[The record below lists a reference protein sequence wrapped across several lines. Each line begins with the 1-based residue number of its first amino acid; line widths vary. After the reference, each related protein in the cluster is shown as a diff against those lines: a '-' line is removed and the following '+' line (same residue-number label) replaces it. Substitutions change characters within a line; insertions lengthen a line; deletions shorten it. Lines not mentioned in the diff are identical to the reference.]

1 MKRAKAKENHVERA
15 NMTKK
20 RDIKEEEKED
30 KQRAKRKKWER
41 ERENED
47 NLEIGQ
53 YREGRK
59 KKNNDNNGRIER
71 DMLPVSHATV
81 RYPKQIRE
89 TCSGREEN
97 TKSKRRHASFV
108 PRTDLESAS
117 ALGSVEKKR
126 TRASTSSAQQ
136 LLRCHTNGFSMRT
149 HAGRM
154 SGQSLKHLHLQIHGE
169 LPHLQK
175 K

>member
-41 ERENED
+41 EREKNED

-97 TKSKRRHASFV
+97 TKSKRRHLPLLWGPWKKKERARQHRPPNNSCVATQTAS
-108 PRTDLESAS
+108 
-117 ALGSVEKKR
+117 
-126 TRASTSSAQQ
+126 Q
-136 LLRCHTNGFSMRT
+136 
-149 HAGRM
+149 
-154 SGQSLKHLHLQIHGE
+154 
-169 LPHLQK
+169 
-175 K
+175 